1 MKRENIIHSENF
13 ALGFYGAPTY
23 LEKYYGV
30 KILSNLIMAYKDG
43 KIKHTEKKRVM
54 GYMAVGSAI
63 SNIKLETTSSQ
74 IVKDHFIKELY
85 HNLDGVDVQAVWLD
99 VDGHNYTSFV
109 FKNDDIKCLFP

>member
-1 MKRENIIHSENF
+1 MKRENIIYSENF
-13 ALGFYGAPTY
+13 ALGFYGVPTH

-30 KILSNLIMAYKDG
+30 KIQ
-43 KIKHTEKKRVM
+43 V
-54 GYMAVGSAI
+54 
-63 SNIKLETTSSQ
+63 
-74 IVKDHFIKELY
+74 VKDHFIKELY

>member
-1 MKRENIIHSENF
+1 
-13 ALGFYGAPTY
+13 
-23 LEKYYGV
+23 
-30 KILSNLIMAYKDG
+30 MAYKDG

-85 HNLDGVDVQAVWLD
+85 HNLDGVDVQLFAD

-109 FKNDDIKCLFP
+109 LKR

>member
-13 ALGFYGAPTY
+13 ALGFYGVPTH

-85 HNLDGVDVQAVWLD
+85 QNLDGVDVQAVWLD

-109 FKNDDIKCLFP
+109 FENDDIKCLFP

>member
-13 ALGFYGAPTY
+13 ALGFYGVPTH

-30 KILSNLIMAYKDG
+30 KILSNLIMSYKDG

-74 IVKDHFIKELY
+74 VVKDHFIKELY

-109 FKNDDIKCLFP
+109 FKKR